1 MDAFKAEQ
9 LKAFQVSCNTDN
21 QYGRAIQSTWTCNI
35 ENQHGRAI
43 QTINMDVHAS
53 NQFKE
58 FYMVYCVL
66 YDEVN
71 KSK

>member
-9 LKAFQVSCNTDN
+9 LKAFQVSCNTDK
-21 QYGRAIQSTWTCNI
+21 
-35 ENQHGRAI
+35 QHGRAI
-43 QTINMDVHAS
+43 QTFNMDVQAS